1 MPAFKGFIE
10 PVLNTEAAEISK
22 DEGKIIMEMT
32 KEELVTLIKDTVVA
46 MNSAP
51 AEVVEEK
58 KEDEAKEA
66 CNAEGCEAAKAEEP
80 AVENA
85 CSEEAKNEAPAEEAK
100 VEEVKAEETKALEA
114 EVKEEV
120 KEEQPKEEEK
130 KEEVIKIE
138 ALNSAPVIGTDIS
151 GKSAWQN
158 LHGDEFF
165 KYLREHPEVR

>member
-46 MNSAP
+46 MNTAP
-51 AEVVEEK
+51 AEVAEEK
-58 KEDEAKEA
+58 KEDEKKEA
-66 CNAEGCEAAKAEEP
+66 CNAEGCGEAEATEAKAEETD
-80 AVENA
+80 AQN
-85 CSEEAKNEAPAEEAK
+85 CSEAKNEAPAGEAK
-100 VEEVKAEETKALEA
+100 ADEAKAEVAEA
-114 EVKEEV
+114 KEEV
-120 KEEQPKEEEK
+120 KEEQLKEEAEK

-138 ALNSAPVIGTDIS
+138 ALNSAPAVGTDIS